1 LPHPL
6 ENPKTFAAGVE
17 RVVSTGGYAILLP
30 GSDASLLA
38 LSRARDRIEPHATM
52 ALPPHQAV
60 VASLSKVALI
70 EAAADA
76 GLAAPET
83 VVCTGVNEAL
93 SVAERVG
100 YPVMLK
106 PESSLVEVDR
116 IPVRASSLRVDA
128 PDPLARLVPSY
139 GSPCLIQRANEGSVV
154 SFAGIL
160 ADGRLL
166 GTAMSRY
173 LRTWYPRAGNACF
186 SESIEAPASLRERI
200 IKLLEALEW
209 EGLFELELIER
220 PDGSYAA
227 IDLNPRIYGSL
238 ALAVSAGANL
248 PALWC
253 EWLLGR
259 EPQRAVARPGLR
271 YRWEEGDLR
280 HLNWSLR
287 RGDLRDAAA
296 IVRPRHS
303 TVHPYFSARDPGPLV
318 AWAYGLVRLT
328 VHRPRPVPPVSAAPD
343 ARDPAPRSGGRVS
356 GEVAII
362 GAGPYGL
369 AAAAHLRH
377 AGIPVR
383 IFGEVLGFWRSQMP
397 EGMILRSRKRSSHI
411 ADPQRRLTIDDF
423 EADTGRSVTMPSL
436 TLEEFIDYG
445 RWFQEQARLDVDP
458 RKVRLL
464 RQVEGGFRLVLED
477 GEELNAE
484 RAVVAAGLFPF
495 GRHPEPFGSLPA
507 ALVSHSADHRD
518 LSIFADRSVLVVG
531 GGQSAL
537 ESAALVRESGASVE
551 VAIRASE
558 IRWLLPDGA
567 RARRI
572 GVRSR
577 LPLPPTDVGGFASGW
592 AAALPD
598 AFRRLPEGLKPI
610 ISDRCIRPAA
620 SDWLRPRLEGVP
632 LGTEAIA
639 VGAQARNGQVKV
651 DLADG
656 SERIVDHILLGTGY
670 EIDVSSYPFLSPEL
684 ASAIEVEAGYP
695 KLGAGFESSVPGLH
709 FVGAPAARTFGP
721 IMRFVVGTWYAA
733 PSLTRRLLGRR
744 QRPLQTAF

>member
-1 LPHPL
+1 
-6 ENPKTFAAGVE
+6 
-17 RVVSTGGYAILLP
+17 
-30 GSDASLLA
+30 
-38 LSRARDRIEPHATM
+38 
-52 ALPPHQAV
+52 
-60 VASLSKVALI
+60 
-70 EAAADA
+70 
-76 GLAAPET
+76 
-83 VVCTGVNEAL
+83 
-93 SVAERVG
+93 
-100 YPVMLK
+100 
-106 PESSLVEVDR
+106 
-116 IPVRASSLRVDA
+116 
-128 PDPLARLVPSY
+128 
-139 GSPCLIQRANEGSVV
+139 V

-186 SESIEAPASLRERI
+186 SRSIEAPAWLPERI
-200 IKLLEALEW
+200 IKLLEALGW

-238 ALAVSAGANL
+238 ALAVAAGANL

-253 EWLLGR
+253 QWLLGR
-259 EPQRAVARPGLR
+259 KPQRAVARPGLR

-280 HLNWSLR
+280 HLKWSLR
-287 RGDLRDAAA
+287 HGDLREGAA
-296 IVRPRHS
+296 IIRPRRG
-303 TVHPYFSARDPGPLV
+303 TVHALFNARDPGPLV
-318 AWAYGLVRLT
+318 AWADGLV
-328 VHRPRPVPPVSAAPD
+328 H
-343 ARDPAPRSGGRVS
+343 DPAPRSGGSVS

-383 IFGEVLGFWRSQMP
+383 IFGEVLEFWRSQMP

-423 EADTGRSVTMPSL
+423 EADTERSVTMPSL

-445 RWFQEQARLDVDP
+445 RWFQERAGLDVDP

-464 RQVEGGFRLVLED
+464 QQVEGGFRLVLED

-484 RAVVAAGLFPF
+484 RVVVAAGLFPF
-495 GRHPEPFGSLPA
+495 GRHPEPFGSLPP

-558 IRWLLPDGA
+558 IRWLMPDGA
-567 RARRI
+567 RTRRI
-572 GVRSR
+572 RVRSR

-610 ISDRCIRPAA
+610 VSDRCIRPAA

-670 EIDVSSYPFLSPEL
+670 EIDVGSYPFLSPEL
-684 ASAIEVEAGYP
+684 AAAIEVEAGYP
-695 KLGAGFESSVPGLH
+695 RLGTGFESSVPGLH
-709 FVGAPAARTFGP
+709 FVGAPAARSFGP